1 MDANK
6 QFIIYIC
13 FLTLIFIVGLVRFRH
28 SDTPLRIMTLLMGT
42 TICSEFTGHYTAIH
56 YKNNMPVYH
65 LYAPVLLFLI
75 AMFYNY
81 SLPFFRKKRIGYWV
95 GIAGILLAL
104 LDIRFLEPLDT
115 LNTNF
120 MLLTGVCIIA
130 MALYSF
136 YYLYTDSTVTDLKT
150 NPLFWISLAFLFY
163 WCSTFVGWA
172 LLKVLIMVKKKEE
185 LTVVYD
191 GLWLINLLTY
201 LAIGSVFMLKQKNQ
215 PARD

>member
-1 MDANK
+1 MNTNR
-6 QFIIYIC
+6 QFVIYIC
-13 FLTLIFIVGLVRFRH
+13 FLFLVFLLGLIRYKR
-28 SDTPLRIMTLLMGT
+28 SDIPLRIMTLIMGA
-42 TICSEFTGHYTAIH
+42 TICSEFFSHYTAVH

-81 SLPFFRKKRIGYWV
+81 SLPFFRKRKIGYWI
-95 GIAGILLAL
+95 GIAGIVVAA
-104 LDIRFLEPLDT
+104 LDIKFLEPLDT

-120 MLLTGVCIIA
+120 MLLEGVCIIA

-136 YYLYTDSTVTDLKT
+136 YYLYTDISITELKT
-150 NPLFWISLAFLFY
+150 STLFWISLAFLFY

-191 GLWLINLLTY
+191 GLWVINLLTY
-201 LAIGSVFMLKQKNQ
+201 LAIGIVFLIKQKNHTV
-215 PARD
+215 RD